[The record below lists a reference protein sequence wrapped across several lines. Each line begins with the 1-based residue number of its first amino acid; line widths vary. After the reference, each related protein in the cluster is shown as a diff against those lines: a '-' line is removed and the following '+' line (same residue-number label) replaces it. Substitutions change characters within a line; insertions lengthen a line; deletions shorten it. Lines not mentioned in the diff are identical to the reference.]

1 MALVSSQEFK
11 VFGRGVKLFRSNVF
25 GALACVGC
33 FASTAAFACTSDEML
48 TTENGFVY
56 KVVAGS
62 DKILAFED
70 EAGTVEAFEMGLL
83 QPYFV
88 MCESGDFFKIT
99 DIPADTI
106 DEAESGTVG
115 FVPKEQVY
123 SWPTREAL
131 SFSDIA
137 FLEERT
143 EIVAWNDE
151 GVLDKYMETTNI
163 ALYPPAFKEN
173 LEATLGRERSTRPY
187 PVLGSEEKLFRRK
200 APKRVY
206 DVLLPAAIKPTDT
219 IVMEKKDVAAAEDTL
234 TSATILVV
242 FDATASMES
251 FALETVKAINNAL
264 DSIPREVRD
273 GSSMGFLFYRDAE
286 DAEKLVPVQPLPIAE
301 ASAALEKAAA
311 FMKGGGDAQE
321 PILDALYYAQ
331 NIYNWDQS
339 GRKIIIGILNDDAK
353 PTTIGRLDDKG
364 RVPANLDAFEIGG
377 QLREEN
383 ISVITVQAGPNA
395 GENLLTVLSTIA
407 EKSKGAFVPYDAGG
421 GASKAVAGKMVELMT
436 VRAGEAIAKGENAL
450 TEIEYDLR
458 GYATIPLETLDGEM
472 LERLRAAGVNFNI
485 DRGEGGVL
493 VQQGFILENND
504 LLAPEIQIEKDTLL
518 NLINLYSVL
527 AVTGVDEESMLESIS
542 EAVAAIAGENYDAN
556 DSIEEII
563 QKKLGIEFRSDLL
576 NFDVNY
582 LPALVPAER
591 LAISKRIQDA
601 ATILGQ
607 YLEANLVEFDSQPA
621 VWMPVEVLP

>member
-1 MALVSSQEFK
+1 MACE
-11 VFGRGVKLFRSNVF
+11 
-25 GALACVGC
+25 
-33 FASTAAFACTSDEML
+33 SDEML
-48 TTENGFVY
+48 TTEWGFVY
-56 KVVAGS
+56 KIVAGS
-62 DKILAFED
+62 DKIVAFED
-70 EAGTVEAFEMGLL
+70 DSGTTEAFQMGLL

-88 MCESGDFFKIT
+88 MCESGDYYKVT
-99 DIPADTI
+99 DIPASTI

-115 FVPKEQVY
+115 YVPKEQVY

-131 SFSDIA
+131 SFSEIA

-151 GVLDKYMETTNI
+151 SVLDKYMETTNI

-219 IVMEKKDVAAAEDTL
+219 IVVEKEDVGAVEDAL

-242 FDATASMES
+242 FDATASMEA
-251 FALETVKAINNAL
+251 FALDAAKSISSAIGSL
-264 DSIPREVRD
+264 PRDVQE
-273 GSSMGFLFYRDAE
+273 GSTMGFLFYRDDG
-286 DAEKLVPVQPLPIAE
+286 DAEKLVEVPPLPLSDA
-301 ASAALEKAAA
+301 AAALEKAAG

-321 PILDALYYAQ
+321 PILDALYYASE
-331 NIYNWDQS
+331 IYDWSQA
-339 GRKIIIGILNDDAK
+339 GRKIIIGVLNDDAK
-353 PTTIGRLDDKG
+353 PVTTGKLDDKG
-364 RVPANLDAFEIGG
+364 RVPANLDAFEIGAG
-377 QLREEN
+377 LRSAN
-383 ISVITVQAGPNA
+383 LPTITVQAGPGA

-407 EKSKGAFVPYDAGG
+407 DQSGDGAFVGYDAAG
-421 GASKAVAGKMVELMT
+421 GAGAKVAEQMVNLMT
-436 VRAGEAIAKGENAL
+436 KKAGEAIDKGGNAL
-450 TEIEYDLR
+450 GELEYDLR

-493 VQQGFILENND
+493 VQQGYILEND
-504 LLAPEIQIEKDTLL
+504 TLLAPEIQIEKETLI

-527 AVTGVDEESMLESIS
+527 AITGVDEESMLESIS
-542 EAVAAIAGENYDAN
+542 EAIAAIAGENYDPN
-556 DSIEEII
+556 ETIEEIV

-576 NFDVNY
+576 NFDINY

-591 LAISKRIQDA
+591 LAIAKRIQDA
-601 ATILGQ
+601 ATVLGQ

-621 VWMPVEVLP
+621 VWMPIDVLP